1 MLTVTACYTYTTLN
15 DKHVVASTKMS
26 GSLFT
31 FLMCSSMAVFLL
43 FCLPFFEIKFVLS
56 WQAFAAIILMVLCK
70 LAELFMSAAI
80 FKEMSAF
87 ELKAWIGVTLFVS
100 YATDIFYG
108 EAFRIISLLFIVM
121 TVVGLA
127 FIVFSEKSE
136 KPNYKKILIPLV
148 LYLASKYGYGLVVKA
163 FDEYISS
170 TLLLFIAL
178 VIITVGLLPTL
189 DREEIKHNKKGSLMV
204 VLARIPNTVGMLA
217 ENAVALISLTS
228 YSFIQ
233 PMILVTLF
241 GIRIIRREDFTFK
254 NILGGAMCIA
264 GLILFQF
271 LK

>member
-43 FCLPFFEIKFVLS
+43 FCLPFFEMKFVFS
-56 WQAFAAIILMVLCK
+56 WQAFAAIALMILCK

-100 YATDIFYG
+100 YATDVFYG
-108 EAFRIISLLFIVM
+108 VDFRIISLLFIIM

-127 FIVFSEKSE
+127 FIVFAEKEE
-136 KPNYKKILIPLV
+136 KPNYRKILLPLV

-163 FDEYISS
+163 FKPYISS
-170 TLLLFIAL
+170 TLLLLISL
-178 VIITVGLLPTL
+178 VVISIILLPTL
-189 DREEIKHNKKGSLMV
+189 KAEEIKNNKKGSLMV
-204 VLARIPNTVGMLA
+204 ALARIPNTVGMLA
-217 ENAVALISLTS
+217 ENAVALVSLTS

-241 GIRIIRREDFTFK
+241 AIRIIRKEDFTYK
-254 NILGGAMCIA
+254 NILGGILCIA